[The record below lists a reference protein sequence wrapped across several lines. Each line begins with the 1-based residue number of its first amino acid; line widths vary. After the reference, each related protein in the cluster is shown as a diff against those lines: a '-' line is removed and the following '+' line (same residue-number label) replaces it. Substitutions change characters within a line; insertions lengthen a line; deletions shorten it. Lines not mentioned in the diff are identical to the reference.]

1 MILKSNLPPPLLPP
15 ARQWRVGLGGR
26 RCRHQN
32 PTKDTHTHT
41 QTYTKLK
48 SQEKRRK
55 EKKKKEELADKKST
69 TKQVDA
75 TDLRFKQIHY
85 LQWAKC
91 NKK

>member
-32 PTKDTHTHT
+32 PTKDPHTHT
-41 QTYTKLK
+41 NIHKIK
-48 SQEKRRK
+48 ESRE
-55 EKKKKEELADKKST
+55 EKKGKEKKEELADKKST